1 MTHVDLAAFDA
12 TFNAPT
18 MLPYLRI
25 RGTAEYW
32 SVLDR
37 ELVAA
42 LGGRKTAKEALDA
55 TAAAWEGIT
64 DRLGREQQRDAYQK
78 AIGFDPGR
86 S

>member
-1 MTHVDLAAFDA
+1 
-12 TFNAPT
+12 

-55 TAAAWEGIT
+55 TAAAWDGIT
-64 DRLGREQQRDAYQK
+64 DRLGREQQRGAYQK
-78 AIGFDPGR
+78 AIGYDAGR